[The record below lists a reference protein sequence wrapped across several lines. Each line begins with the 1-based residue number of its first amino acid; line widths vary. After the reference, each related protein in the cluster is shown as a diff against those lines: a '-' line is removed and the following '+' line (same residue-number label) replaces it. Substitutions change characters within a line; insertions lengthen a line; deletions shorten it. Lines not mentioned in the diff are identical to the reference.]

1 MFQNIAGLVETLGPE
16 SFPNISKQ
24 ALSKARQGIRPSL
37 FLEIFNLSVDL
48 FYKNIT
54 NRKLWHGYHIFA
66 IDGSKLQLPNSN
78 SNFEEFGQMFSWQ
91 NPDRRW
97 TMALGSVVYDV
108 LDDYIVHAS
117 INPYLASE
125 RSAALEHLKTLEAL
139 DIYEDS
145 IVIFDR
151 GYYSEKLF
159 RYCVAHGHFCL
170 MRLKNNY
177 TLSKSC
183 HGNTVTILKGNT
195 MEGTQDISIR
205 VIEVTLDTGE
215 KEYLATNLFDTAITV
230 DMFRELYF
238 LRWPVETKYHELKYR
253 LNIEEFSGA
262 TSISIQQEFFINLL
276 LSNLSSLIKNAA
288 DEVIEQN
295 APATNRF
302 RYQSNRS
309 FVIGSIKR
317 TLPKILFGLT
327 DLSAIDDIFEHA
339 CRNKSQIQ
347 PGRKYKRPQKPNRR
361 SRSHFNN
368 RKVLYFQLS
377 MVDSLF
383 AMSFC

>member
-1 MFQNIAGLVETLGPE
+1 
-16 SFPNISKQ
+16 
-24 ALSKARQGIRPSL
+24 
-37 FLEIFNLSVDL
+37 
-48 FYKNIT
+48 
-54 NRKLWHGYHIFA
+54 
-66 IDGSKLQLPNSN
+66 
-78 SNFEEFGQMFSWQ
+78 
-91 NPDRRW
+91 
-97 TMALGSVVYDV
+97 
-108 LDDYIVHAS
+108 
-117 INPYLASE
+117 
-125 RSAALEHLKTLEAL
+125 
-139 DIYEDS
+139 
-145 IVIFDR
+145 
-151 GYYSEKLF
+151 
-159 RYCVAHGHFCL
+159 
-170 MRLKNNY
+170 
-177 TLSKSC
+177 
-183 HGNTVTILKGNT
+183 

-368 RKVLYFQLS
+368 RKS
-377 MVDSLF
+377 SI
-383 AMSFC
+383 